1 MYNNY
6 RPYYITYPDYNIMS
20 QSDEDRRD
28 VEYMNKL
35 YPKTFSKIQ
44 EHVEEECDKME
55 YDGSLMYD
63 EYPDK
68 MLVSKISDNI
78 YSEVKY
84 MYEDNEEY
92 TATQLGRPCINQG
105 WCNDIIQILLL
116 NEFYK
121 RRCRRRNCRRWY
133 Y

>member
-1 MYNNY
+1 MDRNY
-6 RPYYITYPDYNIMS
+6 IPYYRSYPIYDVIS
-20 QSDEDRRD
+20 QSDDDRRD
-28 VEYMNKL
+28 VDYIKRL
-35 YPKTFSKIQ
+35 YPKTFFKMQ
-44 EHVEEECDKME
+44 ELVEEECDKME

-68 MLVSKISDNI
+68 MLVGKICDNI
-78 YSEVKY
+78 YKEVKY
-84 MYEDNEEY
+84 IYEDNNEF
-92 TATQLGRPCINQG
+92 AAAQLGRPCLNNG

-133 Y
+133 W